1 MNRISSSITK
11 QSIILLLSKST
22 PEPLFIVIGSKD
34 SFCLGFINVLIVEV
48 IGLYHSASFRRYTK
62 KKHTQ
67 TLCAKGRDE
76 DLWIETMNHRF

>member
-48 IGLYHSASFRRYTK
+48 IGLYHSASFRIYK

-67 TLCAKGRDE
+67 TLSAKGRDE
-76 DLWIETMNHRF
+76 DLWIQTMNHRF